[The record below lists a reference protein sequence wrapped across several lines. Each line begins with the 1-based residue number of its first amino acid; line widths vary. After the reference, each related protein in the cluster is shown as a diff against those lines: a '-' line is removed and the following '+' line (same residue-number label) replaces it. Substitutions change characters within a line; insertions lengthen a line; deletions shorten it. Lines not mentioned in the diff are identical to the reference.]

1 MGRII
6 YSEYLVIMK
15 RAFTLVELIVVVII
29 IGILGSIALPQFL
42 VTQERALDNEARSN
56 LRLIRAAERQLRMET
71 TNYSALANIAAI
83 NPALRLDIPVGNWLY
98 LTTATAGTAC
108 CAQATRNGGDG
119 RTFRLRIAGGA
130 GVDADPVLGGTC
142 P

>member
-1 MGRII
+1 
-6 YSEYLVIMK
+6 MK
-15 RAFTLVELIVVVII
+15 TRAFTLVELIVVTII

-42 VTQERALDNEARSN
+42 VTQERALDNEARAN
-56 LRLIRAAERQLRMET
+56 LRLIRAAERQRRMET
-71 TNYSALANIAAI
+71 SNFSAYADIAAI
-83 NPALRLDIPVGNWLY
+83 NDSVLGLRLDIPAGNWLY

-119 RTFRLRIAGGA
+119 RTFRLRIVGGA
-130 GVDADPVLGGTC
+130 GPDPNLVLGGAC

>member
-1 MGRII
+1 
-6 YSEYLVIMK
+6 MK
-15 RAFTLVELIVVVII
+15 TRAFTLVELIVVTII
-29 IGILGSIALPQFL
+29 IGILGSIAVPQFL
-42 VTQERALDNEARSN
+42 VTQERALDNEARAN
-56 LRLIRAAERQLRMET
+56 LRLMRAAERQLRMET
-71 TNYSALANIAAI
+71 TVYSALANIAAI
-83 NPALRLDIPVGNWLY
+83 NPALRLDIGAGTSWLY